1 MPESLALRLRR
12 HLAGHARQVMTALLA
27 LMISAISLFALAR
40 WAGGFVPGLV
50 AGAPLATL
58 WRDAGIGVV
67 LLALATGSAAVRDVT
82 LVSLA
87 TDFSSALRLEMLRA
101 LVRQPASA
109 VRAQPAGESL
119 MRIAGDITLLHQSL
133 VRVLAL
139 WGPSVVTS
147 VLLLGA
153 IVVTTPVLALATAV
167 LIAPM
172 LIAIGSVSARLTG
185 SVRLAQEHLAS
196 LGGAIGEALAGVR
209 EAKVFRRE
217 AALERRFAELSNRA
231 VQHMLREERLAVT
244 HPAAVSFVAVTA
256 LLALILLAGSL
267 TQFLVLLGLLVGPL
281 QEAFRSYGS
290 TVRLQTLYQR
300 CAELLSTPPEREAAD
315 AIAIE
320 DAPGALSFR
329 GVTVRHPGTGFIL
342 GPVELEVVPG
352 ETIVL
357 VGPSGSGKSTL
368 LELVPRLADPDDG
381 AILLDGVELSRL
393 SLDSLR
399 GRCALVPQEPY
410 FFAGTIEEN
419 LTFAA
424 PQVDRRALHLACRAA
439 HVEEFVQRL
448 PQGYAT
454 PLARGASNLS
464 VGQRQRL
471 AMARA
476 MLVSPRILLLDEP
489 TAALD
494 DESEQLLVDALRA
507 FSDGRTT
514 IIASHAPR
522 VLPLAHRIVRL
533 VHGRV
538 VGIEAGMRA
547 TPPHVRAP
555 RPVTD
560 A

>member
-1 MPESLALRLRR
+1 
-12 HLAGHARQVMTALLA
+12 
-27 LMISAISLFALAR
+27 
-40 WAGGFVPGLV
+40 
-50 AGAPLATL
+50 
-58 WRDAGIGVV
+58 
-67 LLALATGSAAVRDVT
+67 
-82 LVSLA
+82 
-87 TDFSSALRLEMLRA
+87 
-101 LVRQPASA
+101 
-109 VRAQPAGESL
+109 
-119 MRIAGDITLLHQSL
+119 
-133 VRVLAL
+133 
-139 WGPSVVTS
+139 
-147 VLLLGA
+147 
-153 IVVTTPVLALATAV
+153 
-167 LIAPM
+167 
-172 LIAIGSVSARLTG
+172 
-185 SVRLAQEHLAS
+185 
-196 LGGAIGEALAGVR
+196 
-209 EAKVFRRE
+209 
-217 AALERRFAELSNRA
+217 
-231 VQHMLREERLAVT
+231 
-244 HPAAVSFVAVTA
+244 
-256 LLALILLAGSL
+256 
-267 TQFLVLLGLLVGPL
+267 
-281 QEAFRSYGS
+281 
-290 TVRLQTLYQR
+290 
-300 CAELLSTPPEREAAD
+300 LSTPPEREAAD
-315 AIAIE
+315 ATAIE

-342 GPVELEVVPG
+342 GPVELEVVAG

-424 PQVDRRALHLACRAA
+424 PHVDRRALHLACRAA